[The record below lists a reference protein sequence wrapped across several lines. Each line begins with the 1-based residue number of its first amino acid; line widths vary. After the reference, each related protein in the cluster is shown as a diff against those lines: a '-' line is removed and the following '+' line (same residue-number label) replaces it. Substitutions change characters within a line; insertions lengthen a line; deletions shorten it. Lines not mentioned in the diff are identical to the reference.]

1 MLVIRSVFDGL
12 ELGLWQ
18 ERAWEQRR
26 SSLREGGQG
35 RSIILN
41 TEISVTFASAPRLAS
56 MSNITDS
63 FAAWCASREIDASS
77 VSITHTEAEGIGLTA
92 AKDLGPNEALIVVP
106 IAAAIMHE
114 SAGAEHGTLMQSLD
128 PTHALAIA
136 LCIATQS
143 STGADDVSPWT
154 ALWPPA
160 PVGGWGYGAE
170 AWASLSWCAEAAA
183 LHDEQSRAAQLAYT
197 ERVEPHFHGLSTS
210 EACPSWERFVWALSM
225 VSSRAA
231 ALHMSG
237 EAGSAREA
245 GSAHERADRRLA
257 IIPLVDLLNHRV
269 TPTAVLTFDPG
280 YLQAGG
286 GGGGGGGAFV
296 VRTVGPVRAGSTLTI
311 CYGTKENAELLTAY
325 GFALRRN
332 PSDTAC
338 LKVQLRADD
347 PLRALKMQMA
357 PRGMAEL
364 YESVEQGRVVMG
376 ALSWIRLDE
385 PRDAEGRPRAEA
397 NAADGGGA
405 ALSEEEI
412 MELLPPPDKRQTVL
426 LSATL
431 PDTVWELTEFSVKPK
446 YKVIDATP
454 TEEAAAKY

>member
-1 MLVIRSVFDGL
+1 
-12 ELGLWQ
+12 
-18 ERAWEQRR
+18 
-26 SSLREGGQG
+26 
-35 RSIILN
+35 
-41 TEISVTFASAPRLAS
+41 

-183 LHDEQSRAAQLAYT
+183 LHDEQSRAAKLAYT
-197 ERVEPHFHGLSTS
+197 ERIEPHFGGLSQ
-210 EACPSWERFVWALSM
+210 ACPSWERFVWALSM

-237 EAGSAREA
+237 VAGSEA

-280 YLQAGG
+280 FLPA
-286 GGGGGGGAFV
+286 GGAFV
-296 VRTVGPVRAGSTLTI
+296 IRTVGPVRAGSTLTI

-385 PRDAEGRPRAEA
+385 PRDAEGRPRAET
-397 NAADGGGA
+397 AAAEGGGA
-405 ALSEEEI
+405 TLGEEEL
-412 MELLPPPDKRQTVL
+412 MELIPIADSSLVL
-426 LSATL
+426 VVAIAAASSMGEVVSAMSGLMGGGTTAQ
-431 PDTVWELTEFSVKPK
+431 PDTWLMVGQACAEALAALPEAGSVAADEGIRCALLARRELL
-446 YKVIDATP
+446 
-454 TEEAAAKY
+454 EAAARKASAGEALVSGDAQRVDGDDDELGE